1 MIVQKAFFVM
11 FGLVLTGLLSTA
23 QADTPVT
30 VGDYTVHFSAF
41 TTDTLQPNMAKAYNI
56 TRSKNRG
63 MFTLSLMKKVND
75 VSPLGKAV
83 RAKIEA
89 KASNLSGQLRDF
101 NVREIDEDNAVYY
114 ISVFHVTQ
122 GETLDFDIEITP
134 LDGGKPFHVKFRQ
147 AFYTN

>member
-1 MIVQKAFFVM
+1 M

-147 AFYTN
+147 AFYTD

>member
-1 MIVQKAFFVM
+1 MTIKTAFYAAI
-11 FGLVLTGLLSTA
+11 GLLFAAFLPTV

-63 MFTLSLMKKVND
+63 MFTLSIMKKGND
-75 VSPLGKAV
+75 VSPMGKAV
-83 RAKIEA
+83 KAKIEA
-89 KASNLSGQLRDF
+89 KASNLTGQMRAFD
-101 NVREIDEDNAVYY
+101 VREIDEGNAVYY

-122 GETLDFDIEITP
+122 GETLDFDIKITP

>member
-23 QADTPVT
+23 QADAPVT

-83 RAKIEA
+83 RAKIES

-101 NVREIDEDNAVYY
+101 NVREIDEGNAVYY

>member
-147 AFYTN
+147 AFYTD